1 MNFYE
6 NGERDAA
13 FMREA
18 LRQAQ
23 KAYEADEVPVGAV
36 VVREGRIIARAYNQ
50 VELLKDA
57 TAHAEMLALTQAEA
71 AVGDWRLTDC
81 DLYVTKEPC
90 VMCAG
95 ALIHI
100 RVRRLIFGCADAKS
114 GAAGG
119 MISLLQHSALNH
131 HCEITSGVLQ
141 NECGAI
147 LQVFFRKRR
156 DEQNVTPQD
165 RQIENRKSRWRSR
178 QDSHPHL
185 RRSKRRALVIKLRE
199 PVDRWCFRPH
209 PSSLIPV
216 HWLP

>member
-1 MNFYE
+1 
-6 NGERDAA
+6 
-13 FMREA
+13 MREA

-50 VELLKDA
+50 VELLNDA

-95 ALIHI
+95 ALIHV
-100 RVRRLIFGCADAKS
+100 RLRRLIFGCADTKS

-119 MISLLQHSALNH
+119 MINLLQHSALNH
-131 HCEITSGVLQ
+131 HCEITPGVLQ

-147 LQVFFRKRR
+147 LQNFFRKRR
-156 DEQNVTPQD
+156 DEQN
-165 RQIENRKSRWRSR
+165 RQIENRKSE
-178 QDSHPHL
+178 
-185 RRSKRRALVIKLRE
+185 IE
-199 PVDRWCFRPH
+199 N
-209 PSSLIPV
+209 
-216 HWLP
+216 

>member
-1 MNFYE
+1 
-6 NGERDAA
+6 
-13 FMREA
+13 MREA

-23 KAYEADEVPVGAV
+23 KAYEVDEVPVGAV
-36 VVREGRIIARAYNQ
+36 VVRAGRIIARAYNQ

-95 ALIHI
+95 ALIHVRI
-100 RVRRLIFGCADAKS
+100 RRLIFGCADTKT
-114 GAAGG
+114 GASGG
-119 MISLLQHSALNH
+119 MINLLRHTGLNH

-141 NECGAI
+141 NECAAI
-147 LQVFFRKRR
+147 LQNFFRKRR

-165 RQIENRKSRWRSR
+165 RQIENRKSE
-178 QDSHPHL
+178 
-185 RRSKRRALVIKLRE
+185 IE
-199 PVDRWCFRPH
+199 N
-209 PSSLIPV
+209 
-216 HWLP
+216 